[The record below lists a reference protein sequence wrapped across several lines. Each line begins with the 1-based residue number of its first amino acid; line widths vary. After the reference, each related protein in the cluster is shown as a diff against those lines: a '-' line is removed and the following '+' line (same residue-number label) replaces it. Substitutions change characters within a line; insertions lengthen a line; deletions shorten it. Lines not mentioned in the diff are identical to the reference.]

1 MKDAKPATINFSP
14 AQVKSELKD
23 GQKTAGLALTSGK
36 SARTQKTEGLF
47 ALWPSATNQANRELN
62 NFHITMFYVPFFII
76 TGVIFR

>member
-1 MKDAKPATINFSP
+1 VKDAKPATINFSP

-47 ALWPSATNQANRELN
+47 AL
-62 NFHITMFYVPFFII
+62 
-76 TGVIFR
+76 